1 MRIERR
7 KWTNGQI
14 GLKSSG
20 GITDL
25 FDNAIKG
32 NLRINDE
39 EYDFICENMTD
50 EEMDLICKEE
60 LSISEK
66 RKLLITLEKYLKK

>member
-1 MRIERR
+1 
-7 KWTNGQI
+7 
-14 GLKSSG
+14 LKSSG